1 MIRKYYILIGFA
13 LSSVLTLAAQCPDR
27 NSLWKR
33 LLFLRDSAA
42 LAPPPSK
49 QLEELLKYEDAI
61 ANCVYRFDSTHSLLL
76 QRIGVLYFS
85 QGEYTEALQYTSK
98 SIAIST
104 NKIAGNASAGP
115 KLIIRSYSNLARIYG
130 TLDRVPEK
138 MDALDSCVAI
148 AVRTGSVDAYS
159 LQALLHRV
167 EYLFEIGDY
176 RRGFVSAN
184 MGEAIIKK
192 YVPGIDSMKHTINFL
207 TWKVSALV
215 DFKEYSE
222 AEQLVVTKISDC
234 RLIGTKQFLGN
245 LYEQL
250 AIIQAQKSDYVRALH
265 NFQQAL
271 DYHQEDKYYLGCEQT
286 LTNLG
291 YFLYFKKY
299 KDYRKAILTYRRAL
313 GYLQRMDTTDE
324 DYSNELLNIY
334 SNIGNA
340 FAEGGNFDSAFY
352 FFRLAFAQIRPGF
365 SEDDILRRSFNEA
378 IQFKNVRHVMS
389 LLSNKAD
396 AYFRQFKFD
405 NSIKSINNAIRIYK
419 LADRFVN
426 LMNKGQSEVLSQLFW
441 RGNTRLL
448 YEHAIEACYLSN
460 NISDAFY
467 FFEKGRAALLNNQL
481 NEQKWMGAADILK
494 QAQIKKKILQL
505 ERELEKTSIPANRSR
520 ELQEELFTLK
530 RELDVVA
537 KELKANNPLYY
548 QNYLDTVSVTID
560 DVKNKLLKDYQA
572 LVEFFSGDSAI
583 YLFVITTQQARL
595 SKIDKRAYDSTVG
608 IFNRYIADQSLL
620 NRGFRRFTNTANC
633 LYNLI
638 FEHNPVPNGRII
650 ISQDDNYFP
659 FEALIK
665 DSHKKDSYFLKDHAV
680 SYTYSARF
688 LMNEFDSYSNVS
700 SKDFLGFAP
709 VNYASAMQL
718 SSLPGSDVSLD
729 KMKFYFS
736 DPNCLVGLNA
746 SRSNFL
752 QRFYRYQIIQIYS
765 HASASSNYSEPVIYF
780 ADSALYLSEL
790 IGDQKPITRLVILSA
805 CETGLGKLYRGEGVF
820 GFNRG
825 FAALGIP
832 STVTNLWSVD
842 NKSSYLLTEL
852 FYKYITRKL
861 PFDIALQ
868 KAKMDLLTGEHKLP
882 YFWAAFVLSGKTNA
896 IELKQKSRLGTIFLL
911 TGSILFLIMGRII
924 WFKLKAK

>member
-1 MIRKYYILIGFA
+1 MIRKYYILIGLA
-13 LSSVLTLAAQCPDR
+13 LSSVLTLVAQCPDR

-33 LLFLRDSAA
+33 LLFLRDSAE
-42 LAPPPSK
+42 LAPAPAK
-49 QLEELLKYEDAI
+49 QLEELLKYEDAM

-76 QRIGVLYFS
+76 QRLGVLYFS
-85 QGEYTEALQYTSK
+85 QGEYTEALQYTLQ
-98 SIAIST
+98 SITIST
-104 NKIAGNASAGP
+104 NKIAGKAGASP
-115 KLIIRSYSNLARIYG
+115 KVIIRSYSNLARIYG

-138 MDALDSCVAI
+138 MDAIDSCVAI
-148 AVRTGSVDAYS
+148 AVRTGSVEAYS

-192 YVPGIDSMKHTINFL
+192 YVSGIDSIKHTINFL

-215 DFKEYSE
+215 DFKEYSD

-234 RLIGTKQFLGN
+234 RLIGAKQFLGN

-250 AIIQAQKSDYVRALH
+250 AIIQSQNSDYTQALH

-271 DYHQEDKYYLGCEQT
+271 NYHQEDKYYFGCEQT

-313 GYLQRMDTTDE
+313 RYLQRMNSTDE

-340 FAEGGNFDSAFY
+340 FAEEGTFDSAFY
-352 FFRLAFAQIRPGF
+352 YFRLAFAQIRPGF
-365 SEDDILRRSFNEA
+365 SEDDILRRSLTEA
-378 IQFKNVRHVMS
+378 IQFKNVRYIMG
-389 LLSNKAD
+389 LLLYKAD
-396 AYFRQFKFD
+396 AYFGQFKFD
-405 NSIKSINNAIRIYK
+405 SSTKSINNAIRIYK
-419 LADRFVN
+419 IADHFVSI
-426 LMNKGQSEVLSQLFW
+426 MNKGQSEVLSQLFW

-467 FFEKGRAALLNNQL
+467 FFEKGRAALLNDQL
-481 NEQKWMGAADILK
+481 NEQRWIGAADILK

-505 ERELEKTSIPANRSR
+505 ERELEKANIPAGRSR
-520 ELQEELFTLK
+520 ELQEELFTRK
-530 RELDVVA
+530 RELDAVA
-537 KELKANNPLYY
+537 KELKVNNPLYY
-548 QNYLDTVSVTID
+548 QNYLDTVSVTIN

-583 YLFVITTQQARL
+583 YLFVISAQQARL
-595 SKIDKRAYDSTVG
+595 SKIDKPAYDSTVDT
-608 IFNRYIADQSLL
+608 FNAYIADQNLL
-620 NRGFRRFTNTANC
+620 NRGFGRFKNTASH

-659 FEALIK
+659 FEALIN
-665 DSHKKDSYFLKDHAV
+665 DSDKPDAYFLKDHAV

-688 LMNEFDSYSNVS
+688 LMNDFDSYSVVS
-700 SKDFLGFAP
+700 SQDFLGFAP
-709 VNYASAMQL
+709 VHYAPAMQL

-729 KMKFYFS
+729 KMKLYFS
-736 DPNCLVGLNA
+736 NPNGFVGRSA
-746 SRSNFL
+746 SKSNFL

-765 HASASSNYSEPVIYF
+765 HASASSNFSEPVIYF

-790 IGDQKPITRLVILSA
+790 IGDHKPITRLVILSA

-852 FYKYITRKL
+852 LYKYITRKL
-861 PFDIALQ
+861 PLDIALQ
-868 KAKMDLLTGEHKLP
+868 KAKMDLLSGENKLP

-896 IELKQKSRLGTIFLL
+896 IELKQKS
-911 TGSILFLIMGRII
+911 S
-924 WFKLKAK
+924 LK